1 MHFEFDLTCC
11 WSLNKTFL
19 VTTSSIIMFNVSV
32 LMRFAEEEEEEKEE
46 EVNEQTDREKM
57 FRAK

>member
-1 MHFEFDLTCC
+1 
-11 WSLNKTFL
+11 
-19 VTTSSIIMFNVSV
+19 MFNVSV

-57 FRAK
+57 YRAK

>member
-1 MHFEFDLTCC
+1 
-11 WSLNKTFL
+11 
-19 VTTSSIIMFNVSV
+19 MFNVSV